1 MDRRYRSWLTPEGA
15 EKIAKEGDHILKAK
29 LPQLRESGSSPKERI
44 DLLRRVLYLNQLLN
58 YNGNPES
65 KYTYEIKGGI

>member
-1 MDRRYRSWLTPEGA
+1 
-15 EKIAKEGDHILKAK
+15 LKAK

-58 YNGNPES
+58 YNCNPES